1 MKLDE
6 FTHTNSADISFLLFL
21 SLGFIHIYV
30 CLYGSY
36 EKWGKMTMI
45 MAIEEAQDI
54 RALQKKNRRMGKK
67 LENPLMSS
75 PCIRSAGAAIW
86 EIIGLK
92 NLVMLSLKHV
102 LTFKI
107 PTQQH

>member
-75 PCIRSAGAAIW
+75 PCMHPFSRSS
-86 EIIGLK
+86 
-92 NLVMLSLKHV
+92 NLGDYWIEKSCHAF
-102 LTFKI
+102 FK
-107 PTQQH
+107 TCANF